1 MKIKPRILLRVVRAV
16 IDIAA
21 IYVAWCIQFAAS
33 GNLWASAITAA
44 GVALY
49 GLWCFAD
56 GYSYSR
62 AAI

>member
-1 MKIKPRILLRVVRAV
+1 MKIKPRTLLRIVRSV
-16 IDIAA
+16 IDAAA
-21 IYVAWCIQFAAS
+21 IYAAWSIQFAAS
-33 GNLWASAITAA
+33 GSLWASAITAA

-56 GYSYSR
+56 GFSYSR